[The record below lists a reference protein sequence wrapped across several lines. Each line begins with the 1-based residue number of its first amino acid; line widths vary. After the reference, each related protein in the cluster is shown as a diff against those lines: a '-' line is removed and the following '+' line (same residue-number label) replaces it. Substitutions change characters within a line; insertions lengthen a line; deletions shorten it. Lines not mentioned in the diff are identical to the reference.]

1 MVVIG
6 DRLYTLPIIVEGHEV
21 DEANEM
27 HMDVED
33 GNDGA
38 GNSEDRNVDKQKEDS
53 AQQSKE
59 KKNNNSGP
67 SHCGNT
73 EVVEP
78 IEEDIPHIDNGKG
91 KISNIQ
97 GTHNACLNASQEVH
111 AFKKSVL
118 INNDLETS
126 PYTTAE
132 INVGHDKFNGANIQ
146 LVGAEPSNSYMN
158 FSQEGSSSYC
168 AEQSKHLSCTIAEYT
183 TTKKVE
189 GKRDEEILAE
199 FIGSP
204 PEPVKRSKRREQS
217 VDEDSNAR
225 AGRLKVKKNLDDQ
238 GMPKSFLSFSDS
250 KIALKLH

>member
-1 MVVIG
+1 
-6 DRLYTLPIIVEGHEV
+6 
-21 DEANEM
+21 
-27 HMDVED
+27 VED

-97 GTHNACLNASQEVH
+97 
-111 AFKKSVL
+111 
-118 INNDLETS
+118 
-126 PYTTAE
+126 E

-146 LVGAEPSNSYMN
+146 LVGAEP
-158 FSQEGSSSYC
+158 
-168 AEQSKHLSCTIAEYT
+168 EYT

-189 GKRDEEILAE
+189 GKRDDEILAE

-217 VDEDSNAR
+217 VDEDSVDEDSNAR
-225 AGRLKVKKNLDDQ
+225 AERLKAKKNLGYLQ
-238 GMPKSFLSFSDS
+238 RHPLGKNMGAFSKGGKPNSNPSCMQVGRNHDNGS
-250 KIALKLH
+250 LRQA

>member
-67 SHCGNT
+67 SHCDNT
-73 EVVEP
+73 DVVEP
-78 IEEDIPHIDNGKG
+78 IEDIPHIDNGKG

-118 INNDLETS
+118 INNDLEIS

-132 INVGHDKFNGANIQ
+132 INVGHDKFNGANI
-146 LVGAEPSNSYMN
+146 
-158 FSQEGSSSYC
+158 
-168 AEQSKHLSCTIAEYT
+168 
-183 TTKKVE
+183 
-189 GKRDEEILAE
+189 
-199 FIGSP
+199 
-204 PEPVKRSKRREQS
+204 
-217 VDEDSNAR
+217 
-225 AGRLKVKKNLDDQ
+225 
-238 GMPKSFLSFSDS
+238 
-250 KIALKLH
+250 

>member
-1 MVVIG
+1 
-6 DRLYTLPIIVEGHEV
+6 
-21 DEANEM
+21 
-27 HMDVED
+27 
-33 GNDGA
+33 
-38 GNSEDRNVDKQKEDS
+38 
-53 AQQSKE
+53 
-59 KKNNNSGP
+59 
-67 SHCGNT
+67 
-73 EVVEP
+73 
-78 IEEDIPHIDNGKG
+78 
-91 KISNIQ
+91 
-97 GTHNACLNASQEVH
+97 
-111 AFKKSVL
+111 
-118 INNDLETS
+118 
-126 PYTTAE
+126 
-132 INVGHDKFNGANIQ
+132 
-146 LVGAEPSNSYMN
+146 MN